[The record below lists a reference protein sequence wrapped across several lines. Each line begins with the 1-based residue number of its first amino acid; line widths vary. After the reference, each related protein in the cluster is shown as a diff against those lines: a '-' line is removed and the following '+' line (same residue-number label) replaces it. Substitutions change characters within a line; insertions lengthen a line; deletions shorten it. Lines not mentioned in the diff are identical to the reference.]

1 MRGLSVWEIT
11 KMIEQKKKEM
21 MSSLEENN
29 IYIREIQD
37 EMAHLKFRLDHI
49 SLTEEKAR
57 QAV

>member
-1 MRGLSVWEIT
+1 
-11 KMIEQKKKEM
+11 MIEQKKKEM